1 MIATKSLQISQQNQ
15 PRPCSAKTSSL
26 ASQTKEKSK
35 GRRRRKRK
43 RIDQKKGIR
52 VFVGRHCVS
61 EQTITGQKERER
73 ERRAKSALLFMA
85 ILILKWYLMSHQ
97 ARTDLSRTRG
107 YNPHSRPLLSV
118 GLAIVGIRIHTCVFV
133 LPLPATPIYHT
144 GVQTTVSSYRM
155 VHHGVSVTYTLFGYP
170 ASRPRLLPSFSF
182 LTRAVYA
189 RLRLSRAASVRAFS
203 FLRRRSLRWPR
214 CFAKRERL
222 YPARSTDNRRAT
234 FFVITPLSL
243 FSINSDFRNENF
255 KIFSSKFIYEI
266 YFDIS

>member
-1 MIATKSLQISQQNQ
+1 MVSNVTPGTDRSIPDPGLQS
-15 PRPCSAKTSSL
+15 T
-26 ASQTKEKSK
+26 
-35 GRRRRKRK
+35 
-43 RIDQKKGIR
+43 
-52 VFVGRHCVS
+52 
-61 EQTITGQKERER
+61 
-73 ERRAKSALLFMA
+73 
-85 ILILKWYLMSHQ
+85 
-97 ARTDLSRTRG
+97 LS
-107 YNPHSRPLLSV
+107 SRPLLSV

-214 CFAKRERL
+214 CFAKRETCL

-234 FFVITPLSL
+234 FLV
-243 FSINSDFRNENF
+243 FRNHPPPSCFRSIRIFET
-255 KIFSSKFIYEI
+255 KILKFSHLNLFTKFISIFHNLSRSKNCDTICPEI
-266 YFDIS
+266 KPLNLTGNDISPSAQRIEGSRVYPKDREK

>member
-1 MIATKSLQISQQNQ
+1 MVSNVTPGTDRSIPDPGLQS
-15 PRPCSAKTSSL
+15 T
-26 ASQTKEKSK
+26 
-35 GRRRRKRK
+35 
-43 RIDQKKGIR
+43 
-52 VFVGRHCVS
+52 
-61 EQTITGQKERER
+61 
-73 ERRAKSALLFMA
+73 
-85 ILILKWYLMSHQ
+85 
-97 ARTDLSRTRG
+97 LS
-107 YNPHSRPLLSV
+107 SRPLLSV

-214 CFAKRERL
+214 CFAKRETCL

>member
-1 MIATKSLQISQQNQ
+1 MVSNVTPGTDRSIPDPGLQSTLSSQ
-15 PRPCSAKTSSL
+15 
-26 ASQTKEKSK
+26 
-35 GRRRRKRK
+35 
-43 RIDQKKGIR
+43 
-52 VFVGRHCVS
+52 
-61 EQTITGQKERER
+61 
-73 ERRAKSALLFMA
+73 
-85 ILILKWYLMSHQ
+85 
-97 ARTDLSRTRG
+97 
-107 YNPHSRPLLSV
+107 PLLSV

-234 FFVITPLSL
+234 FLVFRNHPPPFL

>member
-1 MIATKSLQISQQNQ
+1 MVSNVTPGTDRSIPDPGLQS
-15 PRPCSAKTSSL
+15 T
-26 ASQTKEKSK
+26 
-35 GRRRRKRK
+35 
-43 RIDQKKGIR
+43 
-52 VFVGRHCVS
+52 
-61 EQTITGQKERER
+61 
-73 ERRAKSALLFMA
+73 
-85 ILILKWYLMSHQ
+85 
-97 ARTDLSRTRG
+97 LS
-107 YNPHSRPLLSV
+107 SRPLLSV

-189 RLRLSRAASVRAFS
+189 RLRLSRAASVRASS

-255 KIFSSKFIYEI
+255 KIFSSKFISISGFHNLSKNCDTICPEI
-266 YFDIS
+266 KPLNLTGNDISPSAQRIEGSRVSQRSREVTSWPMNEGRRGIKRLVVEKAVQVVRVRGEGLE

>member
-1 MIATKSLQISQQNQ
+1 MVSNVTPGTDRSIPDPGLQSTLSSQ
-15 PRPCSAKTSSL
+15 
-26 ASQTKEKSK
+26 
-35 GRRRRKRK
+35 
-43 RIDQKKGIR
+43 
-52 VFVGRHCVS
+52 
-61 EQTITGQKERER
+61 
-73 ERRAKSALLFMA
+73 
-85 ILILKWYLMSHQ
+85 
-97 ARTDLSRTRG
+97 
-107 YNPHSRPLLSV
+107 PLLSV

-203 FLRRRSLRWPR
+203 FLRRRSLRWPK

-234 FFVITPLSL
+234 FLV
-243 FSINSDFRNENF
+243 FRNHPPPSCFRSIRIFET
-255 KIFSSKFIYEI
+255 KILKFSHLNLFTKFISIFHNLSRSKNCDTICPEI
-266 YFDIS
+266 KPLNLTGNDISPSAQRIEGSRVYPKDREK

>member
-1 MIATKSLQISQQNQ
+1 MVSNVTPGTDRSIPDPGLQSTLSSQ
-15 PRPCSAKTSSL
+15 
-26 ASQTKEKSK
+26 
-35 GRRRRKRK
+35 
-43 RIDQKKGIR
+43 
-52 VFVGRHCVS
+52 
-61 EQTITGQKERER
+61 
-73 ERRAKSALLFMA
+73 
-85 ILILKWYLMSHQ
+85 
-97 ARTDLSRTRG
+97 
-107 YNPHSRPLLSV
+107 PLLSV

-203 FLRRRSLRWPR
+203 FLRRRSLRWPK